1 MSTTPPPWPADVIHV
16 NEDGWVLI
24 NRGQAHGVAPGLR
37 VFVVGSATRELR
49 DLFGAP
55 ADGGEAP
62 VVLRTRRTYELLE
75 IVYAE
80 DRCAV
85 AVAARAAAAR
95 RPEFY
100 RGQGGELLV
109 WVPLPNDYT
118 WPQPAGPD
126 DEPSDDDKPDD
137 TYAAG
142 GDDADDATDGAGA
155 TMSDDAGGPPVGDEP
170 PSHGDQEDQRWEE
183 ALPLNGVSVGDIVIP
198 AVPIAQAAPTVGLS
212 TSAATAAAPSDAVA
226 VTSPT
231 GAEAPGQVPQDRQYD
246 WMEAEPGQ

>member
-1 MSTTPPPWPADVIHV
+1 
-16 NEDGWVLI
+16 
-24 NRGQAHGVAPGLR
+24 
-37 VFVVGSATRELR
+37 
-49 DLFGAP
+49 
-55 ADGGEAP
+55 
-62 VVLRTRRTYELLE
+62 VLRTRRTYELLE

-137 TYAAG
+137 AYAS
-142 GDDADDATDGAGA
+142 GDDDANDATDEARA
-155 TMSDDAGGPPVGDEP
+155 SESEDAGGPPVGDEP

-212 TSAATAAAPSDAVA
+212 TSAATATAPSDAVA
-226 VTSPT
+226 NRP
-231 GAEAPGQVPQDRQYD
+231 
-246 WMEAEPGQ
+246 